1 MAERHRRGTPVSL
14 GADGAFDCTPAATML
29 AAHSASRVCDDP
41 LSPSPLLE
49 MQTIN
54 AAAAAGLQ
62 AELGSLEPGKRA
74 DVVVRSPRA
83 AGSYPA
89 NNPVHL
95 LALTIGS
102 GSVDTALVNG
112 EVVLRDGRST
122 RVDELEI
129 SRAVTASV
137 AARARRLGIDLGSG
151 WPVVAG
157 KR

>member
-1 MAERHRRGTPVSL
+1 
-14 GADGAFDCTPAATML
+14 ML

-41 LSPSPLLE
+41 VSPSALLE

-151 WPVVAG
+151 WPVVEEQ
-157 KR
+157 

>member
-74 DVVVRSPRA
+74 DVVVRSRTRRRILSLPTTRFT
-83 AGSYPA
+83 
-89 NNPVHL
+89 L

-112 EVVLRDGRST
+112 EVVLRGRT
-122 RVDELEI
+122 LDP
-129 SRAVTASV
+129 
-137 AARARRLGIDLGSG
+137 RR
-151 WPVVAG
+151 
-157 KR
+157 